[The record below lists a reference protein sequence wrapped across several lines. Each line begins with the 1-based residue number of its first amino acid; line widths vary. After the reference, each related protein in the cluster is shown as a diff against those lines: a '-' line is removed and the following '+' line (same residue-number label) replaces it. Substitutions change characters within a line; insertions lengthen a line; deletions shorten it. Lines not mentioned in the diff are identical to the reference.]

1 MARQAARALRI
12 YWDEN
17 KISGYAHQASQKVK
31 QELPV
36 VTSFEDDGPRV
47 VTGNYGYSY
56 EVAAFNDY
64 ADNLL
69 DEILDA
75 DWRDGADH
83 YLALCPLNT
92 SGIPTENT
100 VAYEAAVKIAEEPL
114 TIESGKAQMIAFT
127 AEGNSGLTR
136 ATVLRSASIT
146 GNGNGTGLNLGATAA
161 GTTFMAVVRVISGT
175 FTSFDVN
182 IQESSDDGGGD
193 AYATIAT
200 MSVTPSAAGVTYLST
215 TAATEAYKRVNVA
228 NWNGTSA
235 VLLVTAGTVAG
246 T

>member
-1 MARQAARALRI
+1 VAKQAARNVRI

-17 KISGYAHQASQKVK
+17 KVSGYLNQASLALT
-31 QELPV
+31 QELPD
-36 VTSFEDDGPRV
+36 VTSFEDAGPRV
-47 VTGNYGYSY
+47 VAANYAYTADLAG
-56 EVAAFNDY
+56 FNDY
-64 ADNLL
+64 VDNGL

-83 YLALCPLNT
+83 YLCISPLNT

-100 VAYEAAVKIAEEPL
+100 AAYEAAVKVATQPRTMQSGQASLIAW
-114 TIESGKAQMIAFT
+114 TVG
-127 AEGNSGLTR
+127 GDSGLTR

-146 GNGNGTGLNLGATAA
+146 GNGNGTGLELGATTA

-182 IQESSDDGGGD
+182 IQESSDDGSGD
-193 AYATIAT
+193 AYALISGMT
-200 MSVTPSAAGVTYLST
+200 VTPSAAGVTYLST
-215 TAATEAYKRVNVA
+215 TAATEAWKRVNIA

-235 VLLVTAGTVAG
+235 VILVTAGRVAG